1 MRRLTFWGLYV
12 HLYLPSQHSKEHN
25 AWYICT
31 HTHTHMYICVYAL
44 NKQLNK
50 QLKDRAPILIMFCV
64 VELSLVVVACLPSF

>member
-1 MRRLTFWGLYV
+1 MPG
-12 HLYLPSQHSKEHN
+12 
-25 AWYICT
+25 
-31 HTHTHMYICVYAL
+31 ICVYTLTHVCVCAL